1 MTKKLFIVCAALV
14 WTVALVAQNISV
26 VSPGGSTIMCKTL
39 TQAVDTAA
47 AGSVIYLP
55 GGYFDENKNIVIKKK
70 LTIIGIGHNTK
81 SDNPDGHTIIDD
93 AIYFHEGSDGS
104 ALMGC
109 KASSII
115 IGNYGSS
122 NIPPTNDILLRGNRL
137 SSVYLY
143 NTTSG
148 TVIDQNI
155 ITSAISYSN
164 YSYTKNYGATITNNV
179 VYGINGL
186 NEAEISNNI
195 ICGSIGGSPYYGVYQ
210 CSRSSITGNIIMNGI
225 TTNNVYDNSASGN
238 MMTAEYID
246 DDPIIVGGEG
256 FNWSSVFVKYDSSYP
271 YNSDFHFS
279 DEYKKYEGKVGIYAG
294 TGFSDKP
301 LAPVPYIVA
310 KHVDQNTDA
319 SGKLNIKV
327 RVKASGDE

>member
-55 GGYFDENKNIVIKKK
+55 GGYFYDGKTIIIKKK

-81 SDNPDGHTIIDD
+81 SDNPDGHTNISD
-93 AIYFHEGSDGS
+93 AICFYEGSDGS

-109 KASSII
+109 KASAIY
-115 IGNYGSS
+115 IGNSS
-122 NIPPTNDILLRGNRL
+122 SSIPPTNDILLRGNRL
-137 SSVYLY
+137 SGVTLY
-143 NTTSG
+143 KTTSG

-155 ITSAISYSN
+155 ITGSIGYS
-164 YSYTKNYGATITNNV
+164 SGSQNYGVSVTNNV
-179 VYGINGL
+179 VGFIYYL
-186 NEAEISNNI
+186 NDAEITNNI
-195 ICGSIGGSPYYGVYQ
+195 IYSRYSSSNGVYG
-210 CSRSSITGNIIMNGI
+210 CYRSSINNNIIMYGI
-225 TTNNVYDNSASGN
+225 STGSYSDNSASGN

-246 DDPIIVGGEG
+246 DDPIIVGGDD

-279 DEYKKYEGKVGIYAG
+279 EEYQKYEGKVGIYAG

>member
-55 GGYFDENKNIVIKKK
+55 GGYFDENKSIIIKKK

-81 SDNPDGHTIIDD
+81 SDNPDGHTNIDD
-93 AIYFHEGSDGS
+93 AICFYEGSDGS

-109 KASSII
+109 KAYAIY
-115 IGNYGSS
+115 IGNSTSGY
-122 NIPPTNDILLRGNRL
+122 PPTNDILLRGNRL
-137 SSVYLY
+137 SGVTLY

-155 ITSAISYSN
+155 NTGSIGSSSSGQN
-164 YSYTKNYGATITNNV
+164 HGATITNNV
-179 VYGINGL
+179 VYGIHGL

-195 ICGSIGGSPYYGVYQ
+195 IYGSIGGSPYYGVYQ
-210 CSRSSITGNIIMNGI
+210 CSRSSITGNIIMKGI
-225 TTNNVYDNSASGN
+225 TTSSGYDNSASGN

-246 DDPIIVGGEG
+246 DDPIIVGGDG

-279 DEYKKYEGKVGIYAG
+279 EEYQKYEGKVGIYAG